1 MNIQKTIRYLFPS
14 FCLAFYPALAITG
27 SPMDASIIKEALAET
42 ICPTNI
48 EVMVKG
54 SDQQD
59 SKSYE
64 ESTEPQRHF
73 ETKALW
79 RSYRYMKG
87 EQTRALNYA
96 ASADEDPEMRTRA
109 LFHFGMLLHTS
120 SCFYRNTTFLR
131 EQIERLA
138 SITGGD
144 FDPYSI
150 DLFDWRKLGD
160 PGSTAGLKLIER
172 ENRKVL
178 LDQVVAGTTLAKVAR
193 GLSIREARRQWDYF
207 ETLIRNRYHGR
218 ADTILAALKSAS
230 CPSLEPQE
238 EPLLQ

>member
-1 MNIQKTIRYLFPS
+1 MNIQKTLLYLVPS
-14 FCLAFYPALAITG
+14 LYIAFYPALAITA
-27 SPMDASIIKEALAET
+27 SPLDASIIKEALGET
-42 ICPTNI
+42 VCPTNI
-48 EVMVKG
+48 EVMVRG

-59 SKSYE
+59 SKSYD
-64 ESTEPQRHF
+64 ESAEPQRHF
-73 ETKALW
+73 ETEALW
-79 RSYRYMKG
+79 RSYRYMKS

-96 ASADEDPEMRTRA
+96 ASADQDPEMRTRA

-120 SCFYRNTTFLR
+120 SCFYRNTTFLE

-138 SITGGD
+138 STTGGD

-150 DLFDWRKLGD
+150 DLFDWRQLGD
-160 PGSTAGLKLIER
+160 PGSTAGLKLIDRER
-172 ENRKVL
+172 RKVL
-178 LDQVVAGTTLAKVAR
+178 LDQAVAGTTVAKVAR

-218 ADTILAALKSAS
+218 ADTILAALKTAS

-238 EPLLQ
+238 DPLLQ